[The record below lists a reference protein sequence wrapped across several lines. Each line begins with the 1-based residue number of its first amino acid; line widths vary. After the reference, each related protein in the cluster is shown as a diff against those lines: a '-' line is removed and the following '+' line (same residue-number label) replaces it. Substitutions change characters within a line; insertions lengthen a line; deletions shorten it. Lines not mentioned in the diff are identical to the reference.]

1 MPSDITNFDSV
12 APERFHVVAKYKVDK
27 WTPIFRDP
35 GAVNFHHENSIVP
48 ANSPWV
54 SEDGGPHSQ
63 YQNLLIFASS
73 EKSGL

>member
-1 MPSDITNFDSV
+1 M
-12 APERFHVVAKYKVDK
+12 DK

-63 YQNLLIFASS
+63 YQNLLIIASS
-73 EKSGL
+73 ESLAFSIDTAGMEFKLLRR